1 MKLEK
6 KSHCLVG
13 QYGVYYVCAK
23 LSILGF
29 NAVPTMGNVKTIDII
44 AQDPRNGKATG
55 VQVKTQR
62 RTKKDIEKDYFRVR
76 PAIPAKIDE
85 EKEFEV
91 PFVLVYH
98 DDYDENCAPLT
109 RCFVVP
115 KQDMRDLCKKYWT
128 WYKEEK
134 RHKKPNYG
142 QGKAHLSI
150 AIWQLKQYENRWGNL
165 WI

>member
-1 MKLEK
+1 M
-6 KSHCLVG
+6 
-13 QYGVYYVCAK
+13 CAK
-23 LSILGF
+23 LSISGF
-29 NAVPTMGNVKTIDII
+29 NAVPTMRNTQTIDII
-44 AQDPRNGKATG
+44 AQNPENGKGTG

-62 RTKKDIEKDYFRVR
+62 RTRKDIEKDYFRVR

-91 PFVLVYH
+91 PFVLVYY

-115 KQDMRDLCKKYWT
+115 KQDMLPRCKEYWA
-128 WYKEEK
+128 WYKQNV

-142 QGKAHLSI
+142 QKKAHLSI
-150 AIWQLKQYENRWGNL
+150 AIRQLKQYENRWDNL

>member
-1 MKLEK
+1 
-6 KSHCLVG
+6 
-13 QYGVYYVCAK
+13 VCAK

-29 NAVPTMGNVKTIDII
+29 NAVPTMRNTETIDII
-44 AQDPRNGKATG
+44 AQNPKNGKATG

-91 PFVLVYH
+91 PFVLVY
-98 DDYDENCAPLT
+98 YDETSDLT

-115 KQDMRDLCKKYWT
+115 KQDMLPRCKEYWA
-128 WYKEEK
+128 WYKQNV
-134 RHKKPNYG
+134 RHNKPNYG

-150 AIWQLKQYENRWGNL
+150 AIWQLKKYENRWDNL